1 MLSIVLSAT
10 HSSQLD
16 ILSELSWIKKED
28 DAVPYRVI
36 IAETVQEEKE
46 GILQIIFNNDT
57 SIHGQ
62 EIYHYPYQHT
72 LQEYADVICEAIRN
86 KIAVHVFGDSHS
98 ITTYKIKICRENW
111 LGFNTNYPLTMFR
124 FGKEGLDLHE
134 CIKVM
139 GNGHEQY
146 PIRRGDIAMYSY
158 GEIDV
163 RYLILKHCKHDDT
176 AASWSGDHFK
186 EYRDVEMITN
196 TLIANY
202 IAKIKHNEER
212 FGCTSFIYFII
223 PPALRTEGVNMY
235 TGTLEE
241 RKELYALFTKKLY
254 MACKENN
261 IPVISIYDTI
271 IGLDDLTKE
280 EFLIAPGD
288 IHIQHD
294 YYYLVRDKIM
304 EEICGIAK
312 Q

>member
-1 MLSIVLSAT
+1 MLSIVLSTA

-16 ILSELSWIKKED
+16 IVTQLAWIKSYD
-28 DAVPYRVI
+28 DISPYHVI
-36 IAETVQEEKE
+36 IAETVQEKKE

-57 SIHGQ
+57 PIHGK

-98 ITTYKIKICRENW
+98 ILSYKIKICRENW

-139 GNGHEQY
+139 GNGHEHY
-146 PIRRGDIAMYSY
+146 PIRRGDIVMYSY

-163 RYLILKHCKHDDT
+163 RYLILKHCKQDDT
-176 AASWSGDHFK
+176 ANISWTGDHLH
-186 EYRDVEMITN
+186 EYRDVNIIVDR
-196 TLIANY
+196 LISNY
-202 IAKIKHNEER
+202 IANIRQNEKT

-241 RKELYALFTKKLY
+241 RKELYNLFTKKLY
-254 MACKENN
+254 VACKENN

-271 IGLDDLTKE
+271 IGEDGLTKE

-288 IHIQHD
+288 IHINHD

-304 EEICGIAK
+304 EELTK
-312 Q
+312 H